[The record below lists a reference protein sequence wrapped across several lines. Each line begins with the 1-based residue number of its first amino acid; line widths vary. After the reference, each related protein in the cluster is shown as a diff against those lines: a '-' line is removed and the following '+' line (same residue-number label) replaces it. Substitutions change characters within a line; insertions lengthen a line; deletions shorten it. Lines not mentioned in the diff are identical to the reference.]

1 MKRRLPGI
9 LMLSCALFMV
19 PGPVTAHH
27 SFASQFDANKKL
39 VLKGTVTRV
48 EWENPHIWFYVDVKD
63 EAGKITNW
71 AIEGGSPNGLL
82 RNGFTKNSL
91 KLGDE
96 ITVEAFQAKDGSNLA
111 NVSFVTIG
119 GKKVLARNPGPA
131 LLK

>member
-19 PGPVTAHH
+19 PGPVMAHH
-27 SFASQFDANKKL
+27 SFASHFDANKKL

-71 AIEGGSPNGLL
+71 GFSGGSPGILMRRGIP
-82 RNGFTKNSL
+82 RNGPKA
-91 KLGDE
+91 GDGVV
-96 ITVEAFQAKDGSNLA
+96 VEG
-111 NVSFVTIG
+111 
-119 GKKVLARNPGPA
+119 
-131 LLK
+131 